1 LDVDARNF
9 VACHVGL
16 DLVVFF
22 QEHVEMVEML
32 YANVLNTK
40 VVNDEAKLD
49 WMPLVLPK
57 SRS

>member
-1 LDVDARNF
+1 LDVDDCNL

-22 QEHVEMVEML
+22 HEHEEMVEML
-32 YANVLNTK
+32 YATVLNAN
-40 VVNDEAKLD
+40 VVDNEAKLD
-49 WMPLVLPK
+49 RMPFVLPK